1 MGKTNGNE
9 ELHLF
14 GFRKKNKEP
23 IKPPKENDA
32 KNFDEF
38 LAPIDGP
45 NKDLNFAIKSG
56 KKKIAGVI
64 NKLTLDFQ
72 LVSSADAEDITKQL
86 FLLAANVDLNEKKSN
101 QLLAAIGKFILK
113 VSSSTSGAN
122 FVFRAW
128 SERLISTDFSERSQS
143 QIAFQ
148 WIMLLNQKDG
158 SAISPQCLRQ
168 VFDESQAILVNI
180 YNKILLTFDSQA
192 AYKDSIGEQPGYKL
206 LEKFACTYFY
216 HSNKS
221 YEHYESWI
229 LDSVSR
235 NILFGNGLIL
245 SVLQRSENHPQVMV
259 ELLDLYVC
267 SSIDKNH
274 DGMAW
279 TLFLDLFD
287 VETTKPKD
295 LSAIVEK
302 MEPKIDSWSAD
313 QRSFAIEWLFLGRDT
328 QKCKRL
334 LVKSK
339 GARQL
344 ASILT
349 QEGNTNYVNEL
360 KALLNE
366 KLEPNYTLPSGG
378 EDQFIDI
385 NIKLMVINELMYI
398 RKTLT
403 PAFNIYEFAK
413 AYDHREISVTG
424 YEIIP
429 EALDYMRGISIPQDL
444 LSTIKELRYD
454 ASDEI
459 YGNLSPFWDGEDDI
473 FEANSLSDLEKLNN
487 LESID
492 GFNEK
497 LVDQFSSL
505 LEKHNIQVQ

>member
-1 MGKTNGNE
+1 M
-9 ELHLF
+9 F

-23 IKPPKENDA
+23 INPPKEIDV
-32 KNFDEF
+32 KSFDEF
-38 LAPIDGP
+38 LLPIDGP

-56 KKKIAGVI
+56 GKKIAGVI
-64 NKLTLDFQ
+64 NKFTLDFQ
-72 LVSSADAEDITKQL
+72 LVSSADAKDITKQL
-86 FLLAANVDLNEKKSN
+86 LLLAANVDLKEKKSN
-101 QLLAAIGKFILK
+101 QLLAAIGKFLLK
-113 VSSSTSGAN
+113 VSSSTPGAN
-122 FVFRAW
+122 FVFKEW
-128 SERLISTDFSERSQS
+128 TERLISADFSDRSQS

-148 WIMLLNQKDG
+148 WIMIFNQKDG

-168 VFDESQAILVNI
+168 VFDESQTILVEI
-180 YNKILLTFDSQA
+180 YDKILQSFDSQA
-192 AYKDSIGEQPGYKL
+192 AYRDNKGEQPGYKL
-206 LEKFACTYFY
+206 LEVFACTYFY

-221 YEHYESWI
+221 YKHYESLI

-235 NILFGNGLIL
+235 NIIFGNGLIL
-245 SVLQRSENHPQVMV
+245 SVLQRSENHPEIMA

-267 SSIDKNH
+267 ASIDENH

-302 MEPKIDSWSAD
+302 MEPKIDSWSIS
-313 QRSFAIEWLFLGRDT
+313 QKSFAIEWLYLGGDSH
-328 QKCKRL
+328 KCKRL

-339 GARQL
+339 GAREL
-344 ASILT
+344 ATILT
-349 QEGNTNYVNEL
+349 QEGNTNYINEL
-360 KALLNE
+360 KTLLNE
-366 KLEPNYTLPSGG
+366 KLEPEYTLPSGG

-403 PAFNIYEFAK
+403 PAFDIYKFAK
-413 AYDHREISVTG
+413 EYDHREISVTG

-429 EALDYMRGISIPQDL
+429 EALDYMRGISIPQEL

-454 ASDEI
+454 ASEEI

-473 FEANSLSDLEKLNN
+473 FEASSLSDLDKLNN
-487 LESID
+487 LESI
-492 GFNEK
+492 GEFSEK
-497 LVDQFSSL
+497 LVSEFSSL
-505 LEKHNIQVQ
+505 LENNNIQVQ